1 MFHRSNKKDFSFIDI
16 FCNNCGK
23 CGHIFNQ
30 CKLPIMSSGVI
41 AFRIH
46 PTTKQIEYLMICRK
60 DTLGYMDFLRGKFS
74 VYQKYY
80 ILNMIKQMT
89 QSEKVKLKQR
99 IANQKFGIE
108 DSELSVWSE
117 NKTISS
123 TLSGLTLSKT
133 FGETK
138 SEIESEDMS
147 DLTSSNKSSISVKD
161 KIRWL
166 INGVENCGETYNL
179 LSLIQETEMGGT
191 EQWKEP
197 EWGFPKGRRN
207 SQESDYD
214 CAIREF
220 SEETGI
226 PTSKLQNIRN
236 IFPFEELFTGSNYKS
251 YRHKYFLM
259 YIDYNESIEFK
270 SSFQR
275 NEVSQ
280 ISWKTIE
287 ECIDTIRPYNLEK
300 KKMIQNVDYCLKN
313 TLLFYSNGV
322 NI

>member
-1 MFHRSNKKDFSFIDI
+1 MFKMSKTCFYREKEYVT

-23 CGHIFNQ
+23 SGHIFNQ

-89 QSEKVKLKQR
+89 VSEKTRLKSRALNEQGS
-99 IANQKFGIE
+99 IVS
-108 DSELSVWSE
+108 DLSNSD
-117 NKTISS
+117 
-123 TLSGLTLSKT
+123 
-133 FGETK
+133 
-138 SEIESEDMS
+138 ESEDIAFS
-147 DLTSSNKSSISVKD
+147 QTSSISVKD

-166 INGVENCGETYNL
+166 IQGIDNKDDRYDL
-179 LSLIQETEMGGT
+179 LSLVEETET
-191 EQWKEP
+191 EEHVQWTEP

-207 SQESDYD
+207 SQETDYD
-214 CAIREF
+214 CALREF
-220 SEETGI
+220 CEETGI
-226 PTSKLQNIRN
+226 PLNKMQNIRN
-236 IFPFEELFTGSNYKS
+236 IVPFEELFTGSNYKS

-259 YIDYNESIEFK
+259 YMSYDETFNP
-270 SSFQR
+270 SFQR

-280 ISWKTIE
+280 IAWKTFD
-287 ECIDTIRPYNLEK
+287 ECIEIIRPYNLEK
-300 KKMIQNVDYCLKN
+300 KKMICHVDYCLKN
-313 TLLFYSNGV
+313 TLLYYSNGV